1 MYISYDTIFFFFWSS
16 PLLLIFFFPIR
27 TPTVTCTGHW
37 IQLRRETW
45 SKHGSNFFIT
55 PCEIW
60 REWWVK
66 KKEQSRLVPWSD
78 NRNERNLYVHK
89 TQGNK
94 KRHHCKTAAAKA
106 RKKEKRKWGAAE
118 QYTIKKGE
126 KKVCAMT
133 CEIQKYVCRTQ
144 REMWEST
151 ISRASGDQE
160 NTRKRKKKRKKK
172 ESKRTN
178 KTHKRIRKEQREHSG
193 ASRESEKKNKVR
205 KQHVRLGEP
214 RDKVKQSGKVN
225 KRPKWL
231 DGLWCR
237 KEALTCKNQV
247 IKAMKQVQI
256 TNKKKRCSLEVI
268 VTAPVLTARWH
279 DDSGTEW
286 ACAQE

>member
-1 MYISYDTIFFFFWSS
+1 MYISYDTIFFSFDLRHFS
-16 PLLLIFFFPIR
+16 LFFFFPIR

-37 IQLRRETW
+37 IQLQRETW

-66 KKEQSRLVPWSD
+66 KK
-78 NRNERNLYVHK
+78 RNQDWCHEVTTVMKETCMYIRHK
-89 TQGNK
+89 ETKNATTVKQQQQK
-94 KRHHCKTAAAKA
+94 K
-106 RKKEKRKWGAAE
+106 KKKKRKWGAAE
-118 QYTIKKGE
+118 QYTTKKGE

-160 NTRKRKKKRKKK
+160 NTRRKKKRKKK

-178 KTHKRIRKEQREHSG
+178 KTHKRIRKEQRERSG
-193 ASRESEKKNKVR
+193 ASRESEKKIKVR

-214 RDKVKQSGKVN
+214 RDKVKQSGKVT
-225 KRPKWL
+225 RRIMMP
-231 DGLWCR
+231 
-237 KEALTCKNQV
+237 
-247 IKAMKQVQI
+247 
-256 TNKKKRCSLEVI
+256 
-268 VTAPVLTARWH
+268 
-279 DDSGTEW
+279 
-286 ACAQE
+286 